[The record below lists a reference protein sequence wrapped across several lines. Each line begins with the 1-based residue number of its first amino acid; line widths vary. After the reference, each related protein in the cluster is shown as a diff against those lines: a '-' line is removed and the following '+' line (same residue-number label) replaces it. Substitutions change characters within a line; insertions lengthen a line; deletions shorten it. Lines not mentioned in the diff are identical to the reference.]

1 MGIDTLAVALTFIVD
16 GGSIAANFVKALTA
30 IKSYN
35 AHGISTARKRLN
47 FPYCLFVLNTIH
59 Y

>member
-35 AHGISTARKRLN
+35 THGISTVRVALSSLSYCSALRL
-47 FPYCLFVLNTIH
+47 IH
-59 Y
+59 C